1 MDLRGLDLT
10 HFQFGDSDI
19 RLEVLLSGAAR
30 RADRSRVRELFKE
43 ARTGL
48 RLGKRPGLARAMAAA
63 AGLGGVWAD
72 GAEGYRVLG
81 GFLDD
86 CLQLELIQG
95 GPWCAMLES
104 LAPKCSAS
112 VAAWLDHLREANPAG
127 RSRLVA
133 GLMDFIVAKGQ
144 LAGREWAPLVE
155 PILEQLNRPE
165 QEELGPQIVLAWRT
179 LGDRQRAQVWL
190 KRLTDQ
196 HGMRFRDRVSIRLSL
211 HDLERG
217 ECGTARRWLEELA
230 EEGRGRLREADPVR
244 MGLAKAL
251 AGRLPVEAGQILAS
265 LVEEEARRGLAGDL
279 LREPGFAGA
288 AGNLERLMQIL
299 GTDSRRFH
307 ELLDRLL
314 REHPESEWVTL
325 LRRELAPPAMAGIT
339 EALAELLEDPRLA
352 DRMTRKDLQG
362 LRAGLQGQADWANT
376 ALREGLLAVLVH
388 RRLLKPADSEEMRQE
403 WNLPGSIE
411 VAGEN
416 L

>member
-1 MDLRGLDLT
+1 
-10 HFQFGDSDI
+10 
-19 RLEVLLSGAAR
+19 
-30 RADRSRVRELFKE
+30 
-43 ARTGL
+43 
-48 RLGKRPGLARAMAAA
+48 
-63 AGLGGVWAD
+63 
-72 GAEGYRVLG
+72 
-81 GFLDD
+81 
-86 CLQLELIQG
+86 
-95 GPWCAMLES
+95 
-104 LAPKCSAS
+104 
-112 VAAWLDHLREANPAG
+112 
-127 RSRLVA
+127 
-133 GLMDFIVAKGQ
+133 MDFIVAKGQ
-144 LAGREWAPLVE
+144 LADREWAPLVE
-155 PILEQLNRPE
+155 PLLEQLNRPE

-179 LGDRQRAQVWL
+179 LGDRQRAHAWL

-244 MGLAKAL
+244 MELARAL

-325 LRRELAPPAMAGIT
+325 LRRELAPPAMAGVT
-339 EALAELLEDPRLA
+339 EALTGLLEDPRLA

-403 WNLPGSIE
+403 WNLPGSIG
-411 VAGEN
+411 VADEN
-416 L
+416 Q

>member
-1 MDLRGLDLT
+1 
-10 HFQFGDSDI
+10 
-19 RLEVLLSGAAR
+19 
-30 RADRSRVRELFKE
+30 
-43 ARTGL
+43 
-48 RLGKRPGLARAMAAA
+48 
-63 AGLGGVWAD
+63 
-72 GAEGYRVLG
+72 
-81 GFLDD
+81 
-86 CLQLELIQG
+86 
-95 GPWCAMLES
+95 MLES
-104 LAPKCSAS
+104 LAPKCSAP
-112 VAAWLDHLREANPAG
+112 VAVWLDHLREANPAG

-133 GLMDFIVAKGQ
+133 GLMDFIVAKRQ

-155 PILEQLNRPE
+155 PLLEQLNRPE

-179 LGDRQRAQVWL
+179 LGDRQRAQAWL

-265 LVEEEARRGLAGDL
+265 LVEEETRRGLAGDL
-279 LREPGFAGA
+279 LREPGFASA

-307 ELLDRLL
+307 KLLDRLL

-339 EALAELLEDPRLA
+339 EALTGLLEDPRLA

-362 LRAGLQGQADWANT
+362 LRAGLQGQADWVNT

-403 WNLPGSIE
+403 WNLPGSIG
-411 VAGEN
+411 VTGKN
-416 L
+416 Q

>member
-1 MDLRGLDLT
+1 M
-10 HFQFGDSDI
+10 
-19 RLEVLLSGAAR
+19 
-30 RADRSRVRELFKE
+30 
-43 ARTGL
+43 
-48 RLGKRPGLARAMAAA
+48 
-63 AGLGGVWAD
+63 
-72 GAEGYRVLG
+72 
-81 GFLDD
+81 
-86 CLQLELIQG
+86 
-95 GPWCAMLES
+95 
-104 LAPKCSAS
+104 
-112 VAAWLDHLREANPAG
+112 
-127 RSRLVA
+127 
-133 GLMDFIVAKGQ
+133 
-144 LAGREWAPLVE
+144 
-155 PILEQLNRPE
+155 
-165 QEELGPQIVLAWRT
+165 AWRT
-179 LGDRQRAQVWL
+179 LGDRQRAHAWL

-299 GTDSRRFH
+299 GTDASRFH

-325 LRRELAPPAMAGIT
+325 LRRELAPPAMGGVT
-339 EALAELLEDPRLA
+339 EALTGLLEDPRLT
-352 DRMTRKDLQG
+352 DRMTRNDLQV
-362 LRAGLQGQADWANT
+362 QADWVNT

-388 RRLLKPADSEEMRQE
+388 RCLLRPADSEEMRQE
-403 WNLPGSIE
+403 WNLPGSIG
-411 VAGEN
+411 VAGKN
-416 L
+416 Q